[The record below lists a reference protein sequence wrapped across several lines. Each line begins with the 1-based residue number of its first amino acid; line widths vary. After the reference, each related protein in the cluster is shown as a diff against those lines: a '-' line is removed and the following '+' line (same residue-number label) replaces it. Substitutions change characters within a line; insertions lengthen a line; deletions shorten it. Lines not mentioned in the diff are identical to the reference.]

1 MGYKEAFYNK
11 CGGTPEQVAWRWVD
25 APTNLGDIQA
35 RLDKAPGSLI
45 EMQMLTACEL
55 EQVAFKD
62 PFQLKQF
69 YDTVVILAPETL
81 HVWQKTRDEASSNQM
96 QMPEAGVQ
104 GATSLRV
111 ISEKS
116 ADF

>member
-45 EMQMLTACEL
+45 ET
-55 EQVAFKD
+55 
-62 PFQLKQF
+62 
-69 YDTVVILAPETL
+69 
-81 HVWQKTRDEASSNQM
+81 
-96 QMPEAGVQ
+96 
-104 GATSLRV
+104 
-111 ISEKS
+111 
-116 ADF
+116 